1 MTAIDTEDR
10 PTVRAQLSRNSG
22 YTGVSILH
30 RLYKLYKFNVFNN
43 LVYDVMH
50 NIPLSVVARQGK
62 NWVDGEVID
71 KDVVEERLKS
81 FPWTAGR

>member
-1 MTAIDTEDR
+1 MTAIGIEDR

-30 RLYKLYKFNVFNN
+30 RLYKLYKFDVFND
-43 LVYDVMH
+43 LVYVMH
-50 NIPLSVVARQGK
+50 NIALNVVARHVK
-62 NWVDGEVID
+62 NWVDSEVID